1 MSRSMTRQKI
11 KATARRIMASI
22 CYASSYS
29 LSRLQGKAAI
39 LVYHRVLTEKEL
51 RQDFVQPG
59 MYVRNDVFEM
69 QMLLLKKH
77 FQILSFQDLLTLW
90 KGKKWDK
97 SKRYCVVTFDDGWRD
112 NYLYAFP
119 ILQKHGIPATI
130 FLPTA
135 LIGTNQRFWPDMLSN
150 LLLHYYSADLP
161 EVNKKAIASLW
172 QRYPWTDNVNN
183 KNVADRIDL
192 VIEYCKELSDENRNE
207 IIREMSAILG
217 LPIEGERALLTWDEV
232 KEMSNKGIS
241 FGSHSC
247 THKILTKCPVRVVQE
262 EIQDSSIHLQEE
274 GINYIPVFCYPN
286 GDYNQEIARH
296 VKAAGYLAAVS
307 THFGLE
313 DESSHHH
320 YGLKR
325 IGIHNDISSTVSLF
339 AYRISGIRL

>member
-1 MSRSMTRQKI
+1 MTRQKI
-11 KATARRIMASI
+11 KATARHIMASV
-22 CYASSYS
+22 CYASSYP
-29 LSRLQGKAAI
+29 LSRLKGKAAI
-39 LVYHRVLTEKEL
+39 LVYHRILTEKEL

-69 QMLLLKKH
+69 QMLFLKKH
-77 FQILSFQDLLTLW
+77 FEILSFHELLTLW

-97 SKRYCVVTFDDGWRD
+97 SKRYCVITFDDGWRD

-119 ILQKHGIPATI
+119 ILQKHSIPATI

-135 LIGTNQRFWPDMLSN
+135 LIGTSKHFWPDMLSN
-150 LLLHYYSADLP
+150 LLLHYYSADVP
-161 EVNKKAIASLW
+161 EEKKKAIASLW
-172 QRYPWTDNVNN
+172 HKYPWTDHINN
-183 KNVADRIDL
+183 KNVEDKIDF
-192 VIEYCKELSDENRNE
+192 VIEYCKELSNEKIDEM
-207 IIREMSAILG
+207 IGEMTAILG
-217 LPIEGERALLTWDEV
+217 LPIEHERALLTWDEV

-247 THKILTKCPVRVVQE
+247 THKILTKCPKKVVQE

-274 GINYIPVFCYPN
+274 GINYMPVFCYPN
-286 GDYNQEIARH
+286 GDYNQEIARQ

-313 DESSHHH
+313 DGSSHHN

-325 IGIHNDISSTVSLF
+325 IGIHNDISSTVPLF
-339 AYRISGIRL
+339 AYRLSGIRL

>member
-1 MSRSMTRQKI
+1 MIRSMTRQNI
-11 KATARRIMASI
+11 KTTARHVLASL
-22 CYASSYS
+22 CYVSNYS
-29 LSRLQGKAAI
+29 LSRLLDKVAI

-51 RQDFVQPG
+51 RQEFIQPG

-69 QMLLLKKH
+69 QMLFLKKH
-77 FQILSFQDLLTLW
+77 FQILSLQELLDLL
-90 KGKKWDK
+90 KGKKWDNR
-97 SKRYCVVTFDDGWRD
+97 KRYCVVTFDDGWRD

-135 LIGTNQRFWPDMLSN
+135 LIGTNQRFWPDVLGN
-150 LLLHYYSADLP
+150 LLLHYYSADVP
-161 EVNKKAIASLW
+161 EGEKNAIASLW
-172 QRYPWTDNVNN
+172 NRYPWTDNIKN
-183 KNVADRIDL
+183 KNVEDIIDL
-192 VIEYCKELSDENRNE
+192 VIEHCKELADEERNE
-207 IIREMSAILG
+207 IIREMTAILG
-217 LPIEGERALLTWDEV
+217 LSMEGERALLTWDEV

-247 THKILTKCPVRVVQE
+247 THKILTKCATRVVQE

-286 GDYNQEIARH
+286 GDYNREIAGQ

-313 DESSHHH
+313 DASSHYH

-325 IGIHNDISSTVSLF
+325 IGIHNDISSTIPLF
-339 AYRISGIRL
+339 AYRLSGIRL